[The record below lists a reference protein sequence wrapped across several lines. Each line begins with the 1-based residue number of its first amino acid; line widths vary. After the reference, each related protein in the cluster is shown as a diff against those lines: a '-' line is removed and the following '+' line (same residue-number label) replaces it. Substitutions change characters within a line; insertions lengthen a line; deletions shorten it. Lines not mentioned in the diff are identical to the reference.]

1 MDYAAH
7 QTHSGTCFQKNEIV
21 KRIAFFDFDGTITTK
36 DSLLEFIKFY
46 KGTGFFYFGF
56 LLYSPYVVAYKLGII
71 PNYVAKQKVLQFF
84 FKGDSM
90 EQFTAGC
97 KKFAQTVLPSLVR
110 PKALKEIER
119 LKALD
124 TTIVVVSASAE
135 NWISDWTAQNGLNL
149 IGTLLETGNGKITG
163 KINGKNCYGDE
174 KASRIKAQ
182 YNLID
187 YAEVYCYGDSG
198 GDKAMLQLADF
209 RFYKPFR

>member
-1 MDYAAH
+1 MDHAAH
-7 QTHSGTCFQKNEIV
+7 QTHSRTCFQKNEAV

-36 DSLLEFIKFY
+36 DTLLEFIKFY
-46 KGTGFFYFGF
+46 KGTGLFYLGF
-56 LLYSPYVVAYKLGII
+56 LLYSPFVAAYKLGII
-71 PNYVAKQKVLQFF
+71 PNYVAKQKILQFF
-84 FKGDSM
+84 FKGESM

-97 KKFAQTVLPSLVR
+97 TKFAQTVLPSLIR

-135 NWISDWTAQNGLNL
+135 NWISGWAAQNGLHL
-149 IGTLLETGNGKITG
+149 IGTLLATGNGKITG
-163 KINGKNCYGDE
+163 AIDGKNCYGDE
-174 KASRIKAQ
+174 KVCRIEAQ
-182 YNLID
+182 YNLND

-198 GDKAMLQLADF
+198 GDKAMLQLATL